1 MKKSSVVL
9 LLGALTVGLIVTPRA
24 VWAYEEYQ
32 EVTST
37 PEATTTVTAPP
48 AYQPHILST
57 QDLGDL
63 SCPSD
68 GSNPVGWGTVTPSSG
83 WNLLC
88 SQCVNQSEWA
98 TSTPADTQTPNPT
111 YVYFTQAACQTA
123 AVNGEDCML
132 TPGVTQTVT
141 PLPSTATST
150 IPASNIV
157 FTGGSLVTTGSVYFS
172 DNAEFP
178 RTWSRVLTSDLV
190 TFSGYVGIRDASTTR
205 WDSRLVDFQTTYT
218 GSGYVYWNAD
228 FVESHENA
236 TLNYVLLIL
245 HDSDGDEIID
255 LIVNPSGSAYLNSSG
270 TIYYRLSYNSQ
281 NPFMSYSIPAAEFT
295 DKGTV
300 LSTMPFELT
309 PTPTVTPTASPLG
322 YCQSVSNVES
332 GFSWSGITYGQ
343 SYCVDIGPYGGF
355 DFNGLTAN
363 PIGAFPWIAHLCFQD
378 VSFGNAVI
386 FDVEISLE
394 VVLYILGIVAII
406 RNLFVS

>member
-1 MKKSSVVL
+1 MKTSSAVL

-24 VWAYEEYQ
+24 VGAYEDYQ

-48 AYQPHILST
+48 AYQPQILST

-63 SCPSD
+63 SCPPD

-88 SQCVNQSEWA
+88 SQCVSQSEWA
-98 TSTPADTQTPNPT
+98 TSTPADTATPNPT
-111 YVYFTQAACQTA
+111 YVYLTQAACQTA
-123 AVNGEDCML
+123 APGGEPCITS
-132 TPGVTQTVT
+132 TPTVT
-141 PLPSTATST
+141 PLSTTTMTST
-150 IPASNIV
+150 PSSNIV
-157 FTGGSLVTTGSVYFS
+157 FTGGSLVSTGSVYFS
-172 DNAEFP
+172 DTAEFQ

-205 WDSRLVDFQTTYT
+205 WDNRLVDFQTTYT

-236 TLNYVLLIL
+236 TLNSVSLIL
-245 HDSDGDEIID
+245 HDNDGDEIID
-255 LIVNPSGSAYLNSSG
+255 LINNPIGSAYLSSSG
-270 TIYYRLSYNSQ
+270 TIFYRLSYNSK

-295 DKGTV
+295 DNGTV
-300 LSTMPFELT
+300 ISNVPFEPT

-332 GFSWSGITYGQ
+332 GFSWSGITYGET
-343 SYCVDIGPYGGF
+343 YCQDIGPYGGF

-363 PIGAFPWIAHLCFQD
+363 PIGAFPWIAHLCLQD